1 MLRTDTVLP
10 SQTLRYFGVLPKG
23 LWIHAM
29 EENIELKEADP
40 IAAPITVG
48 KCGQTGWM
56 TWSLP
61 KNYSLPFW
69 PVCFPQGS

>member
-1 MLRTDTVLP
+1 
-10 SQTLRYFGVLPKG
+10 
-23 LWIHAM
+23 M